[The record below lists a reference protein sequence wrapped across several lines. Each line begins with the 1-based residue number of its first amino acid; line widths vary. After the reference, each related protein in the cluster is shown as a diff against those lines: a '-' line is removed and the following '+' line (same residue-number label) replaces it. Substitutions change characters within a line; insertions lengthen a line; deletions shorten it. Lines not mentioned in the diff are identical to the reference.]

1 MKKSGFIQKIY
12 EVGEQK
18 QKTIGS
24 GLIIGVFLIMLLS
37 MKYPNKENIN
47 LYISGVS
54 IVIYIGKW
62 NLIEK
67 IGYLYNT
74 LISKKVEEILIVILI
89 ILNLFNFTL
98 LKVLPM
104 IFVVTYLINFAT
116 LLFIFS
122 ENIFIK
128 QKKENIEEDNSLK
141 NELFSFRKRELKQL
155 DELVKDSNVAS
166 ILIDDKIGGGKT
178 FLIECYLE
186 SHSLELEV
194 VNLKL
199 PLLESSEVLKQEVE
213 NEIFKILRKNKIFLK
228 NKRIFFNKV
237 SAIKTPI
244 FEIGI
249 FDIKSNWDLIK
260 ELREGI
266 RRLKDNGKQILII
279 LDDIERENNKDKI
292 RESII
297 FLGELSDYL
306 KNTPITFLFISQYK
320 SIIETMNGAIRNV
333 ENEIDIFEKYFR
345 YRLRLYSPEISDLS
359 IEDLSMLIRKYLK
372 QNENID
378 EEILN
383 LNIVFMFELLKEING
398 KIEKNS
404 NNFRVLSKYIIYFKN
419 ELKESLNNNSLLI
432 WLYIYKAIEMFLE
445 KKDLSDS
452 IDDILYNKLYEKLKN
467 EIDMVEKYASN
478 ENKKY
483 AEMLYIKGGLKD
495 KEIRKVEEEIICDY
509 LVGNLSKDIEPT
521 AEQIMKYWDTVI
533 KKLDEKNAN
542 KIIKKANLLEIEDRP
557 LIDLILKIKK
567 LSILEAEAL
576 ENIIT
581 NLYVKVKEDNFYTI
595 ISLDKLFPSSL
606 INDESNRNDI
616 YGMQLKMKKNE
627 LVKVKEILNNDE
639 RLKEDSKVLE
649 IFKELDKHIEN
660 PEF

>member
-1 MKKSGFIQKIY
+1 MKKSGVIQKIY
-12 EVGEQK
+12 EVEK
-18 QKTIGS
+18 QKVKTIVS
-24 GLIIGVFLIMLLS
+24 GLIIGAFLIMLLS

-74 LISKKVEEILIVILI
+74 LVSKKVEEILIIILI
-89 ILNLFNFTL
+89 MLSLFNFTL
-98 LKVLPM
+98 LKILPM
-104 IFVVTYLINFAT
+104 IFIAIYLINLAA

-128 QKKENIEEDNSLK
+128 EKKENIEESNSLK
-141 NELFSFRKRELKQL
+141 SELFSFRKRELEQL
-155 DELVKDSNVAS
+155 DELVRDSNVS
-166 ILIDDKIGGGKT
+166 TILIDDKIGGGKT

-186 SHSLELEV
+186 SYSSELEV

-199 PLLESSEVLKQEVE
+199 PLLESSEILKQEVE

-266 RRLKDNGKQILII
+266 KRLKDNGKQILIV

-320 SIIETMNGAIRNV
+320 SIIETMNGAISNV

-359 IEDLSMLIRKYLK
+359 IEDLSMLIKKYLK

-404 NNFRVLSKYIIYFKN
+404 NNFRVLSKYIIYFKD
-419 ELKESLNNNSLLI
+419 ELKESLDNNSLLI

-445 KKDLSDS
+445 KKDLSDN

-467 EIDMVEKYASN
+467 NELYPLDKYEENIKVIAEK
-478 ENKKY
+478 E
-483 AEMLYIKGGLKD
+483 
-495 KEIRKVEEEIICDY
+495 
-509 LVGNLSKDIEPT
+509 
-521 AEQIMKYWDTVI
+521 
-533 KKLDEKNAN
+533 
-542 KIIKKANLLEIEDRP
+542 KKAWR
-557 LIDLILKIKK
+557 
-567 LSILEAEAL
+567 
-576 ENIIT
+576 
-581 NLYVKVKEDNFYTI
+581 
-595 ISLDKLFPSSL
+595 
-606 INDESNRNDI
+606 ESNWI
-616 YGMQLKMKKNE
+616 PFL
-627 LVKVKEILNNDE
+627 
-639 RLKEDSKVLE
+639 
-649 IFKELDKHIEN
+649 
-660 PEF
+660 